1 MQAYCF
7 LRNVVD
13 LVSPA
18 LEEEAEQQPAASPY
32 KLRFGEDF
40 RGPLIP
46 FWSRNN
52 YKPSSQQDKDR
63 LHAFGAVLLSGIF
76 VGYQQHAGGG
86 WTGYLLITDS
96 TEIEK
101 ASSPSA
107 VHVKRF
113 KAAEVFPVKVGE
125 HFRFPLRCG
134 DIKQSGNLPRAL
146 SRRARPSER
155 PTKRDEEDESE
166 ESAVKFRYPG

>member
-7 LRNVVD
+7 LRSVVY

-32 KLRFGEDF
+32 KLRFGEDA

-46 FWSRNN
+46 FGAEIN

-76 VGYQQHAGGG
+76 VGYQQHVGGG
-86 WTGYLLITDS
+86 WTGDLLIADS

-101 ASSPSA
+101 SFIPICRICQAIQSCISLS
-107 VHVKRF
+107 R
-113 KAAEVFPVKVGE
+113 
-125 HFRFPLRCG
+125 
-134 DIKQSGNLPRAL
+134 QSG
-146 SRRARPSER
+146 
-155 PTKRDEEDESE
+155 
-166 ESAVKFRYPG
+166 